1 MARVTPTSGSK
12 ALYILCIIVASF
24 LLYLDINYKTFD
36 VIKNQYNSLLI
47 SSSFAL
53 KKISIDPI
61 SYIYNLLQKN
71 SDLINENKE
80 LKKKLDESYLSNF
93 IISRDTKFF
102 SDGDHIKSF
111 MEKHRIKK
119 IFHSSVVRY
128 FDTEKYFCCD
138 QHQFFIEIL
147 NKSDGNFIG
156 SPVINSQGI
165 LGQIINDDKYH
176 EVLLLTD
183 TSHSLPIEADG
194 FFCNA
199 KGSGKPGIISCTYS
213 SLIWPE
219 PIKKGQEF
227 FTSGLG
233 GIYPRGVL
241 IGYVSEIKILDK
253 TNFEFDISLV
263 SNPMKENTLG
273 VLERL

>member
-1 MARVTPTSGSK
+1 MARPTASSGSR

-24 LLYLDINYKTFD
+24 LLYLDINYKSFD
-36 VIKNQYNSLLI
+36 TIKNQYNSILI
-47 SSSFAL
+47 SSSFVL

-61 SYIYNLLQKN
+61 SYIYNLLHKN
-71 SDLINENKE
+71 SDLIDENKE
-80 LKKKLDESYLSNF
+80 LKKQLDESYLANF

-102 SDGDHIKSF
+102 IDDDHLKSF
-111 MEKHRIKK
+111 MEKYQIKK
-119 IFHSSVVRY
+119 IFHSSVIRY

-138 QHQFFIEIL
+138 QHKFFIEIL
-147 NKSDGNFIG
+147 NKGDSNFIG

-165 LGQIINDDKYH
+165 LGQIINDAKYQ
-176 EVLLLTD
+176 EVLLITD
-183 TSHSLPIEADG
+183 TSHSLPVEADG
-194 FFCNA
+194 YFCNA
-199 KGSGKPGIISCTYS
+199 RGSGRPGIISCSYS

-227 FTSGLG
+227 FSSGLG
-233 GIYPRGVL
+233 GIYPRGIL
-241 IGYVSEIKILDK
+241 IGYVGEVKTLDE

-273 VLERL
+273 VLEKL